1 MVSCVE
7 HPCLDVVLSAANIPE
22 VCQDLLEHICVLGD
36 QSLHVFQ
43 DKSPG
48 PPNVDALD
56 DVLDDVAPFVLHPV
70 LGARQAER
78 LARKAGL
85 RMQKNKNY
93 GTCSS
98 WI

>member
-1 MVSCVE
+1 
-7 HPCLDVVLSAANIPE
+7 
-22 VCQDLLEHICVLGD
+22 
-36 QSLHVFQ
+36 
-43 DKSPG
+43 
-48 PPNVDALD
+48 
-56 DVLDDVAPFVLHPV
+56 VLDDVAPFVLHPV

-98 WI
+98 WR